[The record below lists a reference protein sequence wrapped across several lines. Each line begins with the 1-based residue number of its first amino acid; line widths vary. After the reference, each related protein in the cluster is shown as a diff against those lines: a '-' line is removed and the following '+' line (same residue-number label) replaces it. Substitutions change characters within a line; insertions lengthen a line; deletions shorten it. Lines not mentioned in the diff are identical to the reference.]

1 MNVSL
6 AGTNLFQVGDS
17 TSVFAKNPGDIPGIT
32 NWNDPNP
39 VKRNAIQSILEAEYE
54 NVFKRALATRTRDA
68 IEAGEAYRTALQ
80 GIPALASTFD
90 SQNPLSLQL
99 KDVAETI
106 AARENL
112 GKKRQTFFVRVG
124 GWDHH
129 GSLNSH
135 PAMLGSL
142 SQAIGEFQVAMSE
155 LCVEDQVTLFT
166 ASDFGRTLSPNGG
179 GSDHAWG
186 GNQFIVGGAVEGG
199 KVHGIYPE
207 LALGNNLDVGRGRMI
222 PTTSVDEY
230 FADLALWMGVS
241 PQNIS
246 SVLPN
251 LSRFHSVVDS
261 GAPIGLFGA

>member
-1 MNVSL
+1 M
-6 AGTNLFQVGDS
+6 
-17 TSVFAKNPGDIPGIT
+17 
-32 NWNDPNP
+32 
-39 VKRNAIQSILEAEYE
+39 
-54 NVFKRALATRTRDA
+54 
-68 IEAGEAYRTALQ
+68 
-80 GIPALASTFD
+80 
-90 SQNPLSLQL
+90 
-99 KDVAETI
+99 
-106 AARENL
+106 
-112 GKKRQTFFVRVG
+112 
-124 GWDHH
+124 
-129 GSLNSH
+129 
-135 PAMLGSL
+135 
-142 SQAIGEFQVAMSE
+142 
-155 LCVEDQVTLFT
+155 
-166 ASDFGRTLSPNGG
+166 TLSPNGG

-230 FADLALWMGVS
+230 LADLALWMGVS